1 MAGPHHGPLGRPHQE
16 DHMHITKDDIPVK
29 IDAPG
34 AIARQQTDFG
44 AAFGVMGAEYFSLGK
59 GADLA
64 PLLEG
69 LRGDVCDSAHWGY
82 VIHGSVVV
90 SYSDGSTEQCVTG
103 DMFHWPAGHSVR
115 VEEDADLVL
124 FSPQSE
130 HTPVI
135 EHIKAKMGV

>member
-1 MAGPHHGPLGRPHQE
+1 
-16 DHMHITKDDIPVK
+16 MHITKNDIPVK

-44 AAFGVMGAEYFSLGK
+44 AAFGVMGAEYFSMAK

-69 LRGDVCDSAHWGY
+69 LHGDMCDAAHWGY
-82 VIHGSVVV
+82 VINGTVTVT
-90 SYSDGSTEQCVTG
+90 YSDGSTEQCRDEDV
-103 DMFHWPAGHSVR
+103 FHWPAGHSVR
-115 VEEDADLVL
+115 VEEDADFIL

-135 EHIKAKMGV
+135 EHIKRKMGV

>member
-1 MAGPHHGPLGRPHQE
+1 
-16 DHMHITKDDIPVK
+16 MHITKHDIPVK

-44 AAFGVMGAEYFSLGK
+44 AAFGVMGAEFFTMAR

-69 LRGDVCDSAHWGY
+69 LRGDMCDSAHWGY
-82 VIHGSVVV
+82 VIGGAVTVT
-90 SYSDGSTEQCVTG
+90 YADGATEQCVTG
-103 DMFHWPAGHSVR
+103 DLFHWPAGHSVR
-115 VEEDADLVL
+115 VDDDAELVL

-130 HTPVI
+130 HTPVL
-135 EHIKAKMGV
+135 EHLKQKMGV

>member
-1 MAGPHHGPLGRPHQE
+1 
-16 DHMHITKDDIPVK
+16 MHIIKNDIPVK

-44 AAFGVMGAEYFSLGK
+44 AAFGVMGAEYFTLAK

-69 LRGDVCDSAHWGY
+69 LRNDLCDAAHWGY
-82 VIHGSVVV
+82 VINGLVTVT
-90 SYSDGSTEQCVTG
+90 YGNGTDEQCAAG
-103 DMFHWPAGHSVR
+103 DVFHWPAGHSVR

-130 HTPVI
+130 HSPVLD
-135 EHIKAKMGV
+135 HIRTKLGA

>member
-1 MAGPHHGPLGRPHQE
+1 
-16 DHMHITKDDIPVK
+16 MHITKNEIPVK

-44 AAFGVMGAEYFSLGK
+44 AAFGVMGAEYFSMAK

-82 VIHGSVVV
+82 VVEGAVTVT
-90 SYSDGSTEQCVTG
+90 YSDSTTEQCVTG
-103 DMFHWPAGHSVR
+103 DLFHWPAGHSVR
-115 VEEDADLVL
+115 VDEDADLVL

-130 HTPVI
+130 HTPVL
-135 EHIKAKMGV
+135 EHIKSKMGV

>member
-1 MAGPHHGPLGRPHQE
+1 
-16 DHMHITKDDIPVK
+16 MHVAKNDIPVK

-44 AAFGVMGAEYFSLGK
+44 AAFGAMGAEYFTMAK

-82 VIHGSVVV
+82 VINGLATV
-90 SYSDGSTEQCVTG
+90 SYSDGSTEQCATG
-103 DMFHWPAGHSVR
+103 DMFHWPAGHSIR
-115 VEEDADLVL
+115 FDEDTDLVL

-135 EHIKAKMGV
+135 EHIKRTMGL

>member
-1 MAGPHHGPLGRPHQE
+1 
-16 DHMHITKDDIPVK
+16 MHITKDDIPVK

-44 AAFGVMGAEYFSLGK
+44 AAFGVMGAEYFSMAK

-64 PLLEG
+64 PLLVG

-82 VIHGSVVV
+82 VVEGVVTV
-90 SYSDGSTEQCVTG
+90 TYSDSTTEQCVTG
-103 DMFHWPAGHSVR
+103 DLFHWPAGHSVR
-115 VEEDADLVL
+115 VDEDADLVL

-130 HTPVI
+130 HTPVL
-135 EHIKAKMGV
+135 EHLKSKMGV

>member
-1 MAGPHHGPLGRPHQE
+1 
-16 DHMHITKDDIPVK
+16 MHITKNEIPVK

-44 AAFGVMGAEYFSLGK
+44 AAFGVMGAEYFSMAK

-64 PLLEG
+64 PLLVG

-82 VIHGSVVV
+82 VVEGVVTV
-90 SYSDGSTEQCVTG
+90 TYSDSTTEQCVTG
-103 DMFHWPAGHSVR
+103 DLFHWPAGHSVR
-115 VEEDADLVL
+115 VDEDADLVI

-130 HTPVI
+130 HTPVL
-135 EHIKAKMGV
+135 EHLKSKMGV

>member
-1 MAGPHHGPLGRPHQE
+1 
-16 DHMHITKDDIPVK
+16 MHIAKQAVPAK

-34 AIARQQTDFG
+34 ATARQQTDFG
-44 AAFGVMGAEYFSLGK
+44 AAFGVMGAEYFTMAK

-69 LRGDVCDSAHWGY
+69 LQGDMCDAAHWGY
-82 VIHGSVVV
+82 IINGVVTV
-90 SYSDGSTEQCVTG
+90 TYSDATTEECSTG
-103 DMFHWPAGHSVR
+103 DLFHWPAGHSIR
-115 VEEDADLVL
+115 VEEDADLVM

-135 EHIKAKMGV
+135 EHIKQKMGA

>member
-1 MAGPHHGPLGRPHQE
+1 
-16 DHMHITKDDIPVK
+16 MHIAKHDVPVK

-34 AIARQQTDFG
+34 ATARQQTDFG
-44 AAFGVMGAEYFSLGK
+44 AAFGVMGAEYFTMAK

-69 LRGDVCDSAHWGY
+69 LRGDVCHSAHWGY
-82 VIHGSVVV
+82 VVNGVVTV
-90 SYSDGSTEQCVTG
+90 TYSDATTEECATG
-103 DMFHWPAGHSVR
+103 DLFHWPAGHSVR
-115 VEEDADLVL
+115 VEEDADLIL

-135 EHIKAKMGV
+135 EHIKQKLGV

>member
-1 MAGPHHGPLGRPHQE
+1 
-16 DHMHITKDDIPVK
+16 MHITKNDIPVK

-44 AAFGVMGAEYFSLGK
+44 AAFGVMGAEYFSMAK

-64 PLLEG
+64 PLLVG

-82 VIHGSVVV
+82 VVEGAVTVT
-90 SYSDGSTEQCVTG
+90 YSDSTTEQCVTG
-103 DMFHWPAGHSVR
+103 DLFHWPAGHSVR
-115 VEEDADLVL
+115 VDEDADLVL

-135 EHIKAKMGV
+135 EHLKSKMGV

>member
-1 MAGPHHGPLGRPHQE
+1 
-16 DHMHITKDDIPVK
+16 MHVAKNDIPVK

-44 AAFGVMGAEYFSLGK
+44 AMGAEYFTMAK

-69 LRGDVCDSAHWGY
+69 LRGDVCGSAHWGY
-82 VIHGSVVV
+82 VINGLATV
-90 SYSDGSTEQCVTG
+90 SYSDGSTEQCATG
-103 DMFHWPAGHSVR
+103 DMFHWPAGHSIR
-115 VEEDADLVL
+115 FDEDTDFVL

-135 EHIKAKMGV
+135 EHIKRTMGL

>member
-1 MAGPHHGPLGRPHQE
+1 
-16 DHMHITKDDIPVK
+16 VK

-44 AAFGVMGAEYFSLGK
+44 AAFGVMGAEYFSMAK

-64 PLLEG
+64 PLLVG

-82 VIHGSVVV
+82 VVEGVVTV
-90 SYSDGSTEQCVTG
+90 TYSDSTTEQCVTG
-103 DMFHWPAGHSVR
+103 DLFHWPAGHSVR
-115 VEEDADLVL
+115 VDEDADLVI

-130 HTPVI
+130 HTPVL
-135 EHIKAKMGV
+135 EHLKSKMGV

>member
-1 MAGPHHGPLGRPHQE
+1 
-16 DHMHITKDDIPVK
+16 MHITKNDIPVK

-44 AAFGVMGAEYFSLGK
+44 AAFGVMGAEYFSMAK

-69 LRGDVCDSAHWGY
+69 LRGDMCDSAHWGY
-82 VIHGSVVV
+82 VINGTVTVT
-90 SYSDGSTEQCVTG
+90 YSDGSTEQCAGG
-103 DMFHWPAGHSVR
+103 DVFHWPAGHSVR
-115 VEEDADLVL
+115 VEEDADLIL

-130 HTPVI
+130 HTPVL
-135 EHIKAKMGV
+135 EHIKHKMGV

>member
-1 MAGPHHGPLGRPHQE
+1 
-16 DHMHITKDDIPVK
+16 MHITKSDIPVK

-44 AAFGVMGAEYFSLGK
+44 AAFGVMGAEYFSMAK

-69 LRGDVCDSAHWGY
+69 LHGDLCGAAHWGY
-82 VIHGSVVV
+82 VIGGAVTVT
-90 SYSDGSTEQCVTG
+90 YADGTTESCAGG
-103 DMFHWPAGHSVR
+103 DLFHWPAGHTVR

-135 EHIKAKMGV
+135 EHIKRKMGV

>member
-1 MAGPHHGPLGRPHQE
+1 
-16 DHMHITKDDIPVK
+16 MHISKNDVPVK

-44 AAFGVMGAEYFSLGK
+44 AASGIMGAEYFTMAK

-69 LRGDVCDSAHWGY
+69 LRGDMCDSAHWGY
-82 VIHGSVVV
+82 VINGVVTV
-90 SYSDGSTEQCVTG
+90 TYSDATTEECSTG
-103 DMFHWPAGHSVR
+103 DLFHWPAGHSVR
-115 VEEDADLVL
+115 VEEDADLIL
-124 FSPQSE
+124 FSPQAE

-135 EHIKAKMGV
+135 DHIKSKMGV

>member
-1 MAGPHHGPLGRPHQE
+1 
-16 DHMHITKDDIPVK
+16 MHISKNDVPVK

-34 AIARQQTDFG
+34 AVARQQVDFG
-44 AAFGVMGAEYFSLGK
+44 AAFGVMGAEYFTMAK

-69 LRGDVCDSAHWGY
+69 LRGDMCDSAHWGF
-82 VIHGSVVV
+82 VINGVVTV
-90 SYSDGSTEQCVTG
+90 TYSDRTTEECSTG
-103 DMFHWPAGHSVR
+103 DLFHWPAGHSVR
-115 VEEDADLVL
+115 VEEDADLIL

-135 EHIKAKMGV
+135 EHIKNKMGV

>member
-1 MAGPHHGPLGRPHQE
+1 
-16 DHMHITKDDIPVK
+16 MHITKDDIPVK

-34 AIARQQTDFG
+34 AVARQQTDFG
-44 AAFGVMGAEYFSLGK
+44 AAFGVMGAEYFSMAE

-69 LRGDVCDSAHWGY
+69 LRSDLCEAPHWGY
-82 VIHGSVVV
+82 MVRGAVTVT
-90 SYSDGSTEQCVTG
+90 YRDDSTEQCSAG
-103 DMFHWPAGHSVR
+103 DVFHWPAGHSVR
-115 VEEDADLVL
+115 VDDDADFVL

-135 EHIKAKMGV
+135 EHIKSKMGV